1 VAFYWY
7 IIVALGV
14 IAAIINFG
22 IAASRRKQPVVV
34 GVRVMAGLVSL
45 AVSVGIIVGKAF
57 RLAHPYLQWQEV
69 VIGFG
74 VFIFA
79 VLLLPSYVGKDAASE
94 VGTKMTLQQRAA
106 RPANATIRL
115 RDAHSDEWV
124 N

>member
-1 VAFYWY
+1 MIFFWY
-7 IIVALGV
+7 IIIALGC
-14 IAAIINFG
+14 IAAVINFG
-22 IAASRRKQPVVV
+22 IAASRRKQPVVA
-34 GVRVMAGLVSL
+34 GVRVVAGLVSL
-45 AVSVGIIVGKAF
+45 AVSIGIIVGKAF

-69 VIGFG
+69 IIGFG

-79 VLLLPSYVGKDAASE
+79 VLLLPSYVGKDGSE
-94 VGTKMTLQQRAA
+94 VGTKVTLQQRAA

>member
-1 VAFYWY
+1 VVFFWY
-7 IIVALGV
+7 IIVALGC
-14 IAAIINFG
+14 IAAVINFS
-22 IAASRRKQPVVV
+22 IAASRRNQPVVAA
-34 GVRVMAGLVSL
+34 VRVLAGLVSL
-45 AVSVGIIVGKAF
+45 AVSIGIIVGKAF

-79 VLLLPSYVGKDAASE
+79 VLLLPSYVGKDAGE
-94 VGTKMTLQQRAA
+94 VGNKMTLQQRAA

-115 RDAHSDEWV
+115 RDRTSDEWV